1 MFPGSNNTSLYAA
14 AGRARVLVIAIG
26 IVAALAVPLGA
37 EQCITLEDF
46 SSSTLNNFPNG
57 WKPRED
63 AGRKVYLV
71 AKEGDML
78 FVRAKASGSR
88 SEGNGIEA
96 DRPVKW
102 NIQEYPILSWKWR
115 PRSFP
120 RGADEYSGKDDSALG
135 VYIGFC
141 PPADLALCE
150 RSLKGEL

>member
-1 MFPGSNNTSLYAA
+1 MSNSQA
-14 AGRARVLVIAIG
+14 G

-78 FVRAKASGSR
+78 FVRAKASGSK

-102 NIQEYPILSWKWR
+102 NIQE
-115 PRSFP
+115 
-120 RGADEYSGKDDSALG
+120 
-135 VYIGFC
+135 
-141 PPADLALCE
+141 
-150 RSLKGEL
+150 